1 MAANSAG
8 PDHLAVSTQ
17 WKLLDAL
24 DRAWRT
30 FYTLVGV
37 DLLLAIG
44 NGLTQAL
51 NEKDVFTASFWQF
64 IVLLIVK
71 SVLAAIASFLLR
83 YVKQPK
89 VPTVGEVPNSPT
101 TGNLG

>member
-1 MAANSAG
+1 MAAEVNNG
-8 PDHLAVSTQ
+8 PEHLAVSTQ

-37 DLLLAIG
+37 DLLLALG

-51 NEKDVFTASFWQF
+51 NEKDPFTGAFWQF
-64 IVLLIVK
+64 VVLLAVK
-71 SVLAAIASFLLR
+71 SVLAAVASFLLR
-83 YVKQPK
+83 YAKQPK
-89 VPTVGEVPNSPT
+89 VPTVAEIPNSPT
-101 TGNLG
+101 TGTP